1 MKTILVPLDGSALA
15 EQALPY
21 AQALATLLSANVRL
35 LQVIS
40 KVDPYNLVM
49 YESHLLTQPV
59 SASNAP
65 SSDQSPSVEFLRQ
78 QANDYLA
85 ARADRL
91 RKAALEVETQV
102 QFGNAAEVI
111 VEVAQAQ
118 QAEMIVMA
126 SHGYS
131 GLKRW
136 ALGSVA
142 DKVLHAATTPV
153 FLVRGSSEPALIA
166 APLKRI
172 LVPLDGSALAR
183 QALPV
188 AVELATHA
196 RAELVL
202 LTAVIPPLN
211 VAPELM
217 SPTPRFDDAQV
228 ALRDR
233 LLGELGTFADE
244 LQRQQLTVR
253 PLAVNGFAA
262 ETVIDEAARLGADLI
277 VMATHGYS
285 GLRRWAL
292 GSVAD
297 KVLHGTRTP
306 LLLVRAQ
313 AKE

>member
-1 MKTILVPLDGSALA
+1 VKTILVPLDSSALA

-21 AQALATLLSANVRL
+21 AQAIATLLSANVRL
-35 LQVIS
+35 LQAIS
-40 KVDPYNLVM
+40 KVDPFNLAVD
-49 YESHLLTQPV
+49 ESHQLPQPV
-59 SASNAP
+59 SAPNASSNGQ
-65 SSDQSPSVEFLRQ
+65 SSSAEFRRQ
-78 QANDYLA
+78 QAQDYLVA
-85 ARADRL
+85 KADRL
-91 RKAALEVETQV
+91 RKAGLEVETQV
-102 QFGNAAEVI
+102 QFGEAAEVI

-142 DKVLHAATTPV
+142 DKVLHAATAPV
-153 FLVRGSSEPALIA
+153 FLVRGSPEPALIA

-183 QALPV
+183 QALPI

-196 RAELVL
+196 WAELVL
-202 LTAVIPPLN
+202 LTAIIPPLN

-217 SPTPRFDDAQV
+217 SPTPRFDDAQI

-262 ETVIDEAARLGADLI
+262 ETIIDEATRLSADLI

-285 GLRRWAL
+285 GLKRWAL

-297 KVLHGTRTP
+297 KVLHATCTP